1 MYLAVKRVCES
12 KAWVWQHSAAFADAF
27 ADFCGCVENLV
38 RLQPGL
44 AVFRSVR
51 RGIAVEVKV
60 ADTILT
66 TEMDELIEKFE
77 PVRNL
82 KLLDAHIIWHTS
94 TEEPFR
100 AGSSQQSIHWNGQR
114 NYHA

>member
-1 MYLAVKRVCES
+1 MYLAVKKVCES
-12 KAWVWQHSAAFADAF
+12 KPWVWEHSGSFADAF
-27 ADFCGCVENLV
+27 ADFCTCVENLV

-77 PVRNL
+77 SVDLDFVDEYTAARSMEFPEDDFL
-82 KLLDAHIIWHTS
+82 KDLQLAH
-94 TEEPFR
+94 
-100 AGSSQQSIHWNGQR
+100 
-114 NYHA
+114 